1 MTNAD
6 KDRLTDEFYEEWDK
20 QNFDIVI
27 CPGFPFPA
35 PKPTHA
41 ARMISGYSRE
51 GSDIGLYQSF
61 IIMFSYLLI

>member
-1 MTNAD
+1 MNKFKFRDLWITNAD

-41 ARMISGYSRE
+41 ARMISG
-51 GSDIGLYQSF
+51 SF
-61 IIMFSYLLI
+61 KYTKRVPKA